1 MRHKNSIISTLLMS
15 GFLLAACE
23 PHPPPYPDPYPD
35 PPGIPKFPWPPPRAS
50 TKEVIPSELLESKSG
65 ATSLRDVE
73 RRISEVLRENGY
85 FERSYYAVPDGFAL
99 VTKIEQI
106 NDDGTPK
113 EGPQRWS
120 LGVPRL
126 YKFTLEAYL
135 SALFLAPPGYYRV
148 IVFIVTA
155 HPIVQSE
162 AKVTPK
168 ETGDWLRAGADRLPE
183 SIGALDFSREGYACT
198 ALVYEFRR
206 RTESDEPAILDP
218 GNIPGRIHLV
228 KAGLW
233 EALTR

>member
-1 MRHKNSIISTLLMS
+1 MLK
-15 GFLLAACE
+15 
-23 PHPPPYPDPYPD
+23 
-35 PPGIPKFPWPPPRAS
+35 
-50 TKEVIPSELLESKSG
+50 SKTG

-73 RRISEVLRENGY
+73 RRISEVLQENGY
-85 FERSYYAVPDGFAL
+85 FESSYYAVPDGFAL
-99 VTKIEQI
+99 VTSIEQI

-113 EGPQRWS
+113 EGLQRWS
-120 LGVPRL
+120 LKVPPL
-126 YKFTLEAYL
+126 SEFSLSAYL
-135 SALFLAPPGYYRV
+135 RALFRAPPGYYRV
-148 IVFIVTA
+148 IVFIVTP

-168 ETGDWLRAGADRLPE
+168 EAGDWLKKGADRLPGA
-183 SIGALDFSREGYACT
+183 IGALDFSREGYACT
-198 ALVYEFRR
+198 ALVYEFSR

>member
-1 MRHKNSIISTLLMS
+1 M
-15 GFLLAACE
+15 
-23 PHPPPYPDPYPD
+23 
-35 PPGIPKFPWPPPRAS
+35 
-50 TKEVIPSELLESKSG
+50 
-65 ATSLRDVE
+65 
-73 RRISEVLRENGY
+73 
-85 FERSYYAVPDGFAL
+85 
-99 VTKIEQI
+99 
-106 NDDGTPK
+106 
-113 EGPQRWS
+113 
-120 LGVPRL
+120 
-126 YKFTLEAYL
+126 
-135 SALFLAPPGYYRV
+135 
-148 IVFIVTA
+148 IVFIVTP

-168 ETGDWLRAGADRLPE
+168 EAGDWLRAGADRLPE